1 MWYSIESGPPAPINR
16 NIFNSLE
23 DISILGQFI
32 KYLCT
37 YLTHSSIVE
46 IRIPDLNVRQAS
58 YTSSLYSYIQ
68 YIPLW
73 GWGGKSE
80 RWCEIAQVPL
90 SLLPGQSL
98 PSPLSASTTYCL
110 STTWISPPQC
120 SSLPRPPSGTMGLP
134 YIILNIS
141 AGLRDYPE
149 LPECYPEYLSWIV
162 YKKRRL
168 SITNSHNNPTTGSKM
183 TWASIDLL
191 Q

>member
-90 SLLPGQSL
+90 SLSSRDSPCPPRYLHLLPTAYLQHESRHLSVHHSL
-98 PSPLSASTTYCL
+98 DLPAAPWVFPTLSSIFPQDCEITLNSL
-110 STTWISPPQC
+110 SVT
-120 SSLPRPPSGTMGLP
+120 
-134 YIILNIS
+134 LN
-141 AGLRDYPE
+141 
-149 LPECYPEYLSWIV
+149 
-162 YKKRRL
+162 
-168 SITNSHNNPTTGSKM
+168 T
-183 TWASIDLL
+183 
-191 Q
+191 